1 MPKRVNFI
9 FDWRHKRRLA
19 NGCIVTALALSLVAC
34 SKGPSQSQDQTNPGS
49 GNPPLSGAERQ
60 RRSETPV
67 APKMPRAGNVERRN
81 RLKTMVSA
89 AGFEPA
95 THAFLAHF
103 VATSQCVFNDLD
115 DAQTTKKRPFGAR
128 CPRVAPRVLTTIC
141 AISSRNFPMC
151 CLMALH
157 EARLTEQ
164 ARRPFGRVVLAIT

>member
-67 APKMPRAGNVERRN
+67 APKMPPSRKRRKAQPFENYGERGRIRTCDPCLLSPFRGNQSVC
-81 RLKTMVSA
+81 
-89 AGFEPA
+89 F
-95 THAFLAHF
+95 
-103 VATSQCVFNDLD
+103 Q
-115 DAQTTKKRPFGAR
+115 
-128 CPRVAPRVLTTIC
+128 
-141 AISSRNFPMC
+141 
-151 CLMALH
+151 
-157 EARLTEQ
+157 
-164 ARRPFGRVVLAIT
+164 